1 MNETALT
8 LKEEEQDESVEYSS
22 IFSELEKNAPS
33 RRRAEA
39 KEPVKESCRET
50 DGLNLKV

>member
-33 RRRAEA
+33 RRRAEE
-39 KEPVKESCRET
+39 KECFRET